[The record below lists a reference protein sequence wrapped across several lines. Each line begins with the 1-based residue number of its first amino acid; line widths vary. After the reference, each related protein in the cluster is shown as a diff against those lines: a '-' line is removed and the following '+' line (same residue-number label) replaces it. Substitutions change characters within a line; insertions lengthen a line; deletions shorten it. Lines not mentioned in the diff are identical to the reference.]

1 MAKKVEAPI
10 YWRNGRAYL
19 DARAYSDVGG
29 AQERLVPPG
38 EKLAT
43 KDAVIARELAA
54 QRVRELE
61 ALRRDK
67 VIHGITRRTELA
79 PFAAYHL
86 EKKAESGKVTD
97 QWLESAEMHL
107 RTALEFFGD
116 CDLHTI
122 GVVSVQEYASYL
134 TTIRSRG
141 KPLGPGSRRKYLNSL
156 SNLFRRA
163 ASEGYV
169 LPGYNPVA
177 ALMDKPQDKPS
188 ETQFLEVYEAA
199 LLLEAARLYVPAR
212 GEAIPPQMLYA
223 IVATY
228 LLTGGREDEILGLL
242 VTDISFERGT
252 VTIRTNKWRRLK
264 TRNAPRTLPLW
275 PQLEQILR
283 SYIFDR
289 DEPLGELLF
298 PSPRSVEEAMIT
310 DLRKAFDAA
319 ALPAGFVKG
328 KIRTKVLR
336 HTNCSARLQTLD
348 GGAPVSEF
356 TVAKEMGHGGHDM
369 VRKIYGHLGRIRHR
383 AEVVEYHVEQH
394 RALLR
399 QRLER
404 LVASWDSA
412 SRDDQQVE

>member
-19 DARAYSDVGG
+19 DARSYSDVGG
-29 AQERLVPPG
+29 SQERLVPPG
-38 EKLAT
+38 EKVAT
-43 KDAVIARELAA
+43 KDAVVARELAA

-61 ALRRDK
+61 SLRRDK
-67 VIHGITRRTELA
+67 VLHGITRRTELA

-86 EKKAESGKVTD
+86 EKKAESETVTD
-97 QWLESAEMHL
+97 QWLESVEMHL

-116 CDLHTI
+116 CDIHTI
-122 GVVSVQEYASYL
+122 GVVGVQEYASYL

-163 ASEGYV
+163 AAEGYV

-177 ALMDKPQDKPS
+177 ALMEKPQDKQS
-188 ETQFLEVYEAA
+188 EAEWLEVYEAA
-199 LLLEAARLYVPAR
+199 LLLEAARLYIPAR
-212 GEAIPPQMLYA
+212 GEAIPPQMLYT

-252 VTIRTNKWRRLK
+252 VTIRTNRWRRLK

-283 SYIFDR
+283 PYIFDR

-298 PSPRSVEEAMIT
+298 PSPRGVEEAMIT
-310 DLRKAFDAA
+310 DLRKALDAA
-319 ALPAGFVKG
+319 ALPAGFAKG

-336 HTNCSARLQTLD
+336 HTYCSARLQTLD

-356 TVAKEMGHGGHDM
+356 TVAKEMGHGGFSL
-369 VRKIYGHLGRIRHR
+369 VRNIYGHLGRIRHR
-383 AEVVEYHVEQH
+383 SDVVEYHVAQH
-394 RALLR
+394 RDLLE
-399 QRLER
+399 QRIER
-404 LVASWDSA
+404 LREV
-412 SRDDQQVE
+412 RVNGGPRE